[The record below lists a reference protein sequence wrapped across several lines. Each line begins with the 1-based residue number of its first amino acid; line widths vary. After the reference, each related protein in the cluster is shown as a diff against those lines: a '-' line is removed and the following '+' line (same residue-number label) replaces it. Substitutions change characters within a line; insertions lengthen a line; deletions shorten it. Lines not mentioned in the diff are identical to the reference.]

1 MGVGDPDP
9 GTRSNPMA
17 ATGRESPAAR
27 RSAFN
32 TSLVLAGCGVVE
44 LVAWG
49 VAWLLD
55 WQVVALAGA
64 LAVSMGVAGVILGMQ
79 RRKR

>member
-1 MGVGDPDP
+1 MGSADPDP

-17 ATGRESPAAR
+17 ATGRESPASR
-27 RSAFN
+27 RSALN

-44 LVAWG
+44 LLAWG

-55 WQVVALAGA
+55 WQLVALVGA
-64 LAVSMGVAGVILGMQ
+64 VGVSMAVAGVIVAMQ
-79 RRKR
+79 RPKG